1 MRCVEHP
8 NHKRRWQLFLPLKL
22 SRWNLDP
29 LLERPLISD
38 ISSIQSGATM
48 WWLSVK
54 LTRWSTMT
62 TTDYPGS
69 PRVTSLLRRA
79 LSLRP
84 IKVL

>member
-1 MRCVEHP
+1 MRCVEH
-8 NHKRRWQLFLPLKL
+8 L

-29 LLERPLISD
+29 LLERPLISN
-38 ISSIQSGATM
+38 ISTVLSVATI
-48 WWLSVK
+48 WRLSVK

-84 IKVL
+84 IEVL

>member
-1 MRCVEHP
+1 MVVH
-8 NHKRRWQLFLPLKL
+8 
-22 SRWNLDP
+22 LDP
-29 LLERPLISD
+29 LLERPLISN
-38 ISSIQSGATM
+38 ISTILSVATM

-69 PRVTSLLRRA
+69 SRVTSLLRRA

-84 IKVL
+84 IEIL